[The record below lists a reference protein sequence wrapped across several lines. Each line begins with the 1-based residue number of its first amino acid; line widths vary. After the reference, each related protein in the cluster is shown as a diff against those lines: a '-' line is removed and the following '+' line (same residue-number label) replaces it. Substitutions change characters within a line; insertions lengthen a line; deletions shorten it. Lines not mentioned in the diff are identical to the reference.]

1 MVNTAKNFFD
11 DAKQPVA
18 MRATKLLQ
26 KKQKFKK
33 QNQLVIWLVIKLQ
46 IKLKAE
52 DIKFDDLAGKSIETK
67 IWVEINDNA
76 CRP

>member
-1 MVNTAKNFFD
+1 M
-11 DAKQPVA
+11 
-18 MRATKLLQ
+18 
-26 KKQKFKK
+26 
-33 QNQLVIWLVIKLQ
+33 IYLVIKLQ